1 MTGAKGFGSQS
12 GSSVIFSS
20 EPAIKHT
27 SSMIKNLLSLAVMFL
42 MSIPIVEAQTFE
54 FRYHGESLAD
64 GTTVTIAAE
73 EDEWG
78 FGVMCCYTNPSSN
91 PTNGLIL
98 KLLSANTAQGNAT
111 MTIDENTFNP
121 TRISWCMGGNCMNFG
136 INTTI
141 TKSFNVENG
150 LCQVLFDA
158 EDIKSEGHL
167 IATLT
172 ATITSETHTVKI
184 KFINGE
190 QQDDNPVPGDVNGD
204 GTVTAADI
212 TALYDFM
219 LNNDSSHIV
228 NGDQTGDN
236 ITTAADV
243 TAVYTILLGD

>member
-78 FGVMCCYTNPSSN
+78 FGEMNCFTNPSSD

-98 KLLSANTAQGNAT
+98 IILSGSQNSGNAT
-111 MTIDENTFNP
+111 IKIEENSLYP
-121 TRISWCMGGNCMNFG
+121 SRILWCMGGNCMMVMNPS
-136 INTTI
+136 I
-141 TKSFNVENG
+141 TKPFTADNG
-150 LCQVLFDA
+150 ICLVQFDA
-158 EDIKSEGHL
+158 EDIQSEGHL
-167 IATLT
+167 LATLT
-172 ATITSETHTVKI
+172 ATIGSETHMVKI

-243 TAVYTILLGD
+243 TAVYSILLGD

>member
-64 GTTVTIAAE
+64 GATVTIQAE

-78 FGVMCCYTNPSSN
+78 FGEMGCYTNPSSDPN
-91 PTNGLIL
+91 NGLIL
-98 KLLSANTAQGNAT
+98 KILSGSQNSGDAT
-111 MTIDENTFNP
+111 LKIEENSLFP
-121 TRISWCMGGNCMNFG
+121 ERILWCMGGNCMMVMNPS
-136 INTTI
+136 I
-141 TKSFNVENG
+141 TKPFTAENG
-150 LCQVLFDA
+150 ICLVQFDA
-158 EDIKSEGHL
+158 ENIQSEGHL
-167 IATLT
+167 LATLT
-172 ATITSETHTVKI
+172 ATIGSETHTVNI
-184 KFINGE
+184 KFVYGE
-190 QQDDNPVPGDVNGD
+190 QPAVPGDVNGD